1 MVSRRR
7 CLVTIVMWH
16 SYADS
21 AVESRDKT
29 AFHETLDTG
38 RKMNVFYVILAGL
51 QLCVD
56 RDIWTLRCWKN
67 CILPEKI
74 FILSWYV
81 YPGLFTL
88 AKWLYHG
95 YFSKIQGQYGS
106 ISDDFCF
113 DISSLWWNLR
123 PFRTILHPQS
133 LHHQLGSRTHRQTN
147 GRKGLC
153 DAPRTLK

>member
-56 RDIWTLRCWKN
+56 RDIWTLRC
-67 CILPEKI
+67 
-74 FILSWYV
+74 
-81 YPGLFTL
+81 
-88 AKWLYHG
+88 
-95 YFSKIQGQYGS
+95 
-106 ISDDFCF
+106 
-113 DISSLWWNLR
+113 
-123 PFRTILHPQS
+123 
-133 LHHQLGSRTHRQTN
+133 
-147 GRKGLC
+147 
-153 DAPRTLK
+153 